1 MSGQTLTNSNQSN
14 QQSYKPSQAETL
26 AAHIFAFM
34 TSASGLALSLSGSSG
49 STGTDDVGYDS
60 RSKGING
67 TLDNGTTPDDNTTT
81 TDRTHEREEDD
92 EIKLLRLRTKK
103 NEIVVVPDR
112 KYLLCVVHDAS
123 GAGATSASGGGTSR

>member
-1 MSGQTLTNSNQSN
+1 
-14 QQSYKPSQAETL
+14 
-26 AAHIFAFM
+26 M
-34 TSASGLALSLSGSSG
+34 TSASGLALSLSGDSPSKG
-49 STGTDDVGYDS
+49 NDDVGYDS

-67 TLDNGTTPDDNTTT
+67 TLGNGTTPDDTTG

>member
-1 MSGQTLTNSNQSN
+1 
-14 QQSYKPSQAETL
+14 
-26 AAHIFAFM
+26 M
-34 TSASGLALSLSGSSG
+34 TSASGLALSLSGTG
-49 STGTDDVGYDS
+49 STGNDEIGYDS

-67 TLDNGTTPDDNTTT
+67 ASENGTAPNDTT

-123 GAGATSASGGGTSR
+123 GAGATSSSSGGTSR